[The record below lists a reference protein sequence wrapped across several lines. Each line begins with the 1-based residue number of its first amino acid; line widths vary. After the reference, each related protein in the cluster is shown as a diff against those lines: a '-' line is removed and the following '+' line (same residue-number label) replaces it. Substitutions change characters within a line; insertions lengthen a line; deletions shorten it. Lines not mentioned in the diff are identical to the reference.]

1 MPTATVYANRASE
14 VSSVSGTTVQNPSS
28 LHVAYKGA
36 SSSKETQYGVLG
48 FNVPQS
54 LWGKQAISAT
64 LTVPADGLG
73 VLYADASALLFNSP
87 NDLNVA
93 KITYDDIHELKIKRS
108 GLNDA
113 GSSGMIGEGN
123 RKQMYSSGYPGAAA
137 LMLNAILLLISL
149 RGGSNKTYYMDLY
162 QNPYITINYSD
173 SVSIDV
179 VQQTEDLGY
188 RDPKK
193 NNEFYRINFGLS
205 IIGGTTVTA
214 AKMKWKVSG
223 ASTYTETPLTIRE
236 DKRYASIDGEWR
248 GKQAVWA
255 PANTFPTR
263 STIEYQI
270 HVQFNGKWWGN
281 TTGWGTF
288 STVDATSTAT
298 PISPNNTMIDV
309 ESANVFKW
317 KHNISTGSTPTGY
330 DLQYSTDGHNWLP
343 LASNKSTASLQYT
356 VPSNK
361 LPAGKLWWRVRTYN
375 GDGIAGEWSNSA
387 AIVGYGAPPTPVI
400 TSVSNTARPT
410 VTWTSSTQIAYD
422 LGIYQGETE
431 ILRTGETA
439 GTAKT
444 YVSPDFLEDGTYTA
458 KLRIENSGLYWS
470 KWATKNFTIRTS
482 KPAAPSISGKSVK
495 NGVIIIS
502 SNKGNGLFLLRD
514 GIPIAKIING
524 QAEDYTAVGWHEYKI
539 RLVSGAAFSDSAPLM
554 LETKIDQAVIASADT
569 PKNMIGPL
577 LQSEKN
583 AYPSTSNIASEML
596 FYAGRKYPVA
606 VTTDDITEQFSPS
619 FASLTPNQ
627 YERIKKKMESS
638 TIVIYRNNGG
648 ECAYCLITNISPSR
662 SIFFTSWGMTLSRVD
677 YIERIDYDGV

>member
-1 MPTATVYANRASE
+1 MPTETFYCDTVYLVGNNTSKRIISSSTYNFGRNNDFNEIFGAFDVPERIYGAIINSTRLGFYVTGAKKNDMPAEDFWLWDLGRKVEAINSLNSLVHGPFQERFSE
-14 VSSVSGTTVQNPSS
+14 NGWKTLDDGLYLDFVEYGFSVS
-28 LHVAYKGA
+28 A
-36 SSSKETQYGVLG
+36 SD
-48 FNVPQS
+48 P
-54 LWGKQAISAT
+54 
-64 LTVPADGLG
+64 
-73 VLYADASALLFNSP
+73 
-87 NDLNVA
+87 DLNPT
-93 KITYDDIHELKIKRS
+93 ITIK
-108 GLNDA
+108 
-113 GSSGMIGEGN
+113 
-123 RKQMYSSGYPGAAA
+123 
-137 LMLNAILLLISL
+137 
-149 RGGSNKTYYMDLY
+149 GSNR
-162 QNPYITINYSD
+162 PYLTIQYEQAKLVATNMSPSEGFVDKHKPITFSANISTKSTLNRMKYAR
-173 SVSIDV
+173 SVKFK
-179 VQQTEDLGY
+179 Y
-188 RDPKK
+188 RDGTSGNFTIKEITVNNTGQTNKKAQLTLPKDTFHSGTIQWGI
-193 NNEFYRINFGLS
+193 ESAIGLDGDVTVFS
-205 IIGGTTVTA
+205 GTI
-214 AKMKWKVSG
+214 WN
-223 ASTYTETPLTIRE
+223 L
-236 DKRYASIDGEWR
+236 
-248 GKQAVWA
+248 
-255 PANTFPTR
+255 
-263 STIEYQI
+263 
-270 HVQFNGKWWGN
+270 
-281 TTGWGTF
+281 
-288 STVDATSTAT
+288 STVDAKSTAT
-298 PISPNNTMIDV
+298 PISPNNAMIDV

-356 VPSNK
+356 VPANK

-583 AYPSTSNIASEML
+583 VYPSTSNIASEML

-662 SIFFTSWGMTLSRVD
+662 SNFFTSWGMTLSRVD